1 MSPLPHIRKLTNNI
15 TQQEL
20 IITQEKFQLKL
31 TIDGLISPNLS
42 IIFMINFGLQLRIG
56 QAEIGP
62 IITVN
67 NPPTH
72 PPCPTHQTS
81 KKCLVMLSKCEA
93 NLGNQKSQL
102 CFKIKTCL
110 INLIKPHLILCSI
123 AL

>member
-56 QAEIGP
+56 QAETGP

-67 NPPTH
+67 KPTH
-72 PPCPTHQTS
+72 LPT
-81 KKCLVMLSKCEA
+81 LS
-93 NLGNQKSQL
+93 NPLD
-102 CFKIKTCL
+102 F
-110 INLIKPHLILCSI
+110 
-123 AL
+123 